1 MARPKR
7 NQAKAEPQMKQ
18 LAVEFSEFRDQNN
31 LSQKLLAEVIG
42 ISRRT
47 IQSIEAGTI
56 LPHRATLEAFNK
68 LREKYKA
75 EGKSPKRKKTQAA

>member
-7 NQAKAEPQMKQ
+7 NDAEFESEMHA
-18 LAVEFSEFRDQNN
+18 LAIQFSRFRQDHN

-47 IQSIEAGTI
+47 IQSIEAGRI
-56 LPHRATLEAFNK
+56 LPHKATVDAFNDLK
-68 LREKYKA
+68 AKYAAEAKA
-75 EGKSPKRKKTQAA
+75 NKRKKTQAA